1 MEQQPNIDIRKTTPV
16 LTSTGNKIWSQGFIL
31 RKASRFLTGLPS
43 DSIIPIPIFYDQ
55 ETMEVNRE
63 GLGKEY
69 DFLFESAE
77 E

>member
-1 MEQQPNIDIRKTTPV
+1 MEQPNIDIKKTTPV
-16 LTSTGNKIWSQGFIL
+16 LTSTGKRIWSQGFIL
-31 RKASRFLTGLPS
+31 RKAIRFLTTLPN

-69 DFLFESAE
+69 DFLFEQDKE
-77 E
+77 